1 MQPAP
6 PIPQAPRRIV
16 LVGFMGAGKSTTGP
30 ILAERLGWRFV
41 DADHYLQTKTGFTIS
56 ELFIQQGEPAFRQM
70 EAEVFAELHRDEEL
84 VIALGGGAVE
94 TEATRSLLEQA
105 SDSCV
110 VFLRAPLE
118 VLIERCEKQPDA
130 AVRPVLRRR
139 DTLSQRFHARLP
151 YYERSH
157 IVVDTEGL
165 HPRIVVDRILLQLA
179 ANSVALPFTLKA
191 MAT

>member
-1 MQPAP
+1 
-6 PIPQAPRRIV
+6 
-16 LVGFMGAGKSTTGP
+16 MGAGKSTTGP
-30 ILAERLGWRFV
+30 ILAERLCWRFV
-41 DADHYLQTKTGFTIS
+41 DADHYLHAKTGCTIS
-56 ELFIQQGEPAFRQM
+56 EMFLEQGEAPFRQL
-70 EAEVFAELHRDEEL
+70 EAEVFAELHRDDEL

-105 SDSCV
+105 SDTCV

-130 AVRPVLRRR
+130 AGRPVLRRR

-165 HPRIVVDRILLQLA
+165 HPRTVVDRILHQLVE
-179 ANSVALPFTLKA
+179 NSVALPFTLKA